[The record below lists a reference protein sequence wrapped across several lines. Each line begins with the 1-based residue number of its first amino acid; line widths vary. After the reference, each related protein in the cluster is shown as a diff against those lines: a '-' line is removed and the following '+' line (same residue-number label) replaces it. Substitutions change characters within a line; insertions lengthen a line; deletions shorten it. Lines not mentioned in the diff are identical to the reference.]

1 MSNIIYFT
9 ENKTKGVQVSAELL
23 DMLQTTEKTLE
34 QAFVCMMGNNGIV
47 CGCNNLGGGIYA
59 EGLIIWN
66 NELFVFKGGPLG
78 AYIIVDSVTTQCTF
92 CSGDVERIWTVKTA
106 KFAASIPGDGTGIAV
121 TADLPEFYHP
131 EYTFFTLDAQVVQN
145 TEDITNLD
153 QRIDSIEANVIINEE
168 DITNLQQLLDSF
180 SALYTLQQNQIDYL
194 TAHLFDC
201 CETPPAVDTTFDGTT
216 IDLCSEEIQGRITY
230 TLNLVAP
237 GVSGFSV
244 TQKILEVPTA
254 TPSVVSSV
262 TLSNMIVPPPVPHN
276 MREEIA
282 DVANTNN
289 KFKLQIQY
297 TQSAVVKT
305 GLLVFSLPN
314 FSMDTDSCVEDIAV
328 TFYPTYF

>member
-9 ENKTKGVQVSAELL
+9 ENKTKGVQVSAEVL
-23 DMLQTTEKTLE
+23 DMLQSAEKTLE
-34 QAFVCMMGNNGIV
+34 QAFICMMGNNGIV
-47 CGCNNLGGGIYA
+47 CGCTDIGGGIYS

-66 NELFVFKGGPLG
+66 NELFFFQGGSLA
-78 AYIIVDSVTTQCTF
+78 AYIVVEETTTECTF
-92 CSGDVERIWTVKTA
+92 CNGNDYRIFTVRTA
-106 KFAASIPGDGTGIAV
+106 KFATSIPGGGTGVAV
-121 TADLPEFYHP
+121 TANLPEFYHP

-153 QRIDSIEANVIINEE
+153 QRIDSIEAEITINQG
-168 DITNLQQLLDSF
+168 DITNLQGLLDNFYS
-180 SALYTLQQNQIDYL
+180 LYTLQQNQIDYL

-201 CETPPAVDTTFDGTT
+201 CTEPPTLDTTFDGTT
-216 IDLCSEEIQGRITY
+216 VDLCSEQIQGRITY

-254 TPSVVSSV
+254 IPPVVNSV
-262 TLSNMIVPPPVPHN
+262 TMSNMIVPNSVS

-282 DVANTNN
+282 DIGNANN

-305 GLLVFSLPN
+305 GLLVFSLPHFAMN
-314 FSMDTDSCVEDIAV
+314 SDSCVEDISA
-328 TFYPTYF
+328 TFYPTSFE